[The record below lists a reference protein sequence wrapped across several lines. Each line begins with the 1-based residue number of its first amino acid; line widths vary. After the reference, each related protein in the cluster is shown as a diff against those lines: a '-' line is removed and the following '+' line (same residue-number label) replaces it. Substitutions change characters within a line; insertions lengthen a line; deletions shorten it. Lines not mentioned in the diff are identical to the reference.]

1 MNRSMITAT
10 NTMNQLQKQ
19 MDTIGHNMANVN
31 TTGYKKREVNFSE
44 LLYQQFNNQPTQGND
59 VGRLTPDGIR
69 QGVGARLGHTNA
81 VFTVGTIVSTDRP
94 LDIALTKEGQ
104 FLQVQVEENG
114 EQFTRY
120 TRDGSLY
127 LSPLGE
133 GTGLVRLVT
142 SEGHP
147 VLDQN
152 GESIVFEENAK
163 SISISSTGQISVT
176 TEAGEEVFDL
186 GVVQMNRP
194 QLLEAKG
201 NNLFAVPN
209 LDNLNVTI
217 DDVLTLVAGEQIGI
231 QQGALEQSNV
241 DISTEMS
248 ELLVTQRSYQFN
260 AKTISIADQ
269 MMGLVNGIR

>member
-19 MDTIGHNMANVN
+19 MDTIGHNMANVS

-44 LLYQQFNNQPTQGND
+44 LLYQQFNNQPTQGNG

-69 QGVGARLGHTNA
+69 LGVGARLGHTNA
-81 VFTVGTIVSTDRP
+81 LLSVGSIVATERP

-133 GTGLVRLVT
+133 GSGLVMLVT

-152 GESIVFEENAK
+152 GESIVFEDNAEN
-163 SISISSTGQISVT
+163 ISISSTGQVSVT
-176 TEAGEEVFDL
+176 TGTGTEVFDL

-201 NNLFAVPN
+201 NNLFALPN
-209 LDNLNVTI
+209 LENLNITI
-217 DDVLTLVAGEQIGI
+217 DDVLTIVAGDQIGI
-231 QQGALEQSNV
+231 QQGSLEQSNV
-241 DISTEMS
+241 DLSTEMT